1 MPPSFLKSAIVVAG
15 MMVFFTPPLTKSRTK
30 PAFYCRQLYHA
41 TQDLRGLKR
50 LGEWHFVYT
59 QFLASLQTMQFSVSL
74 LKQCWF
80 VAGPTASGKSAA
92 ALQLAHLLNAE
103 IVSLD
108 SMAVYRGM
116 TIGTAK
122 PSVADQQSVRH
133 HLIDIADPA
142 QDFSVTEFVRL
153 AHDAAN
159 DIAARGL
166 VPLFVGGTGLYLRSI
181 LRGMFEGPE
190 ADWDLRNR
198 WERLAVEH
206 GPEWLHAQLAE
217 RDAVTAERLHPN
229 DMRRLIRAIEVFEL
243 TGKPLSEDQHHRPR
257 PREDRPACVVWIQ
270 PPRPWLHDR
279 INTRIDMM
287 LQAGWLE
294 ETRLL
299 LESEPPPG
307 RTARQALGYQ
317 ELIQHLEGTLSLE
330 KAVALMKISTRQFA
344 KRQHT
349 WFRNIE
355 ECTPLETTGG
365 ESPAELAEMI
375 VKSPS
380 RCG

>member
-1 MPPSFLKSAIVVAG
+1 MAPH
-15 MMVFFTPPLTKSRTK
+15 T
-30 PAFYCRQLYHA
+30 
-41 TQDLRGLKR
+41 
-50 LGEWHFVYT
+50 
-59 QFLASLQTMQFSVSL
+59 TMQFPANL

-92 ALQLAHLLNAE
+92 ALHLARVLNAE

-122 PSVADQQSVRH
+122 PSVADQESVRH

-153 AHDAAN
+153 AYEAAN
-159 DIAARGL
+159 DIARRGRI
-166 VPLFVGGTGLYLRSI
+166 PLFVGGTGLYLRSI
-181 LRGMFEGPE
+181 LRGMFEGPA

-198 WERLAVEH
+198 WENLAVQH
-206 GPEWLHAQLAE
+206 GPEWLHSQLAE
-217 RDAVTAERLHPN
+217 RDPLTARRLHPN

-243 TGKPLSEDQHHRPR
+243 TGKRLSEDQYHRPR
-257 PREDRPACVVWIQ
+257 PPEDRPACVVWLQ
-270 PPRPWLHDR
+270 PPRPWLHER
-279 INTRIDMM
+279 INQRIDMM
-287 LQAGWLE
+287 MHEGWLE
-294 ETRLL
+294 ETRML
-299 LESEPPPG
+299 LESDPPPG

-330 KAVALMKISTRQFA
+330 YAVAQIKISTRQFA

-355 ECTPLETTGG
+355 ECIPLETTGA
-365 ESPAELAEMI
+365 ESPNALAEMI
-375 VKSPS
+375 VKLQHSS
-380 RCG
+380 ST

>member
-1 MPPSFLKSAIVVAG
+1 M
-15 MMVFFTPPLTKSRTK
+15 
-30 PAFYCRQLYHA
+30 
-41 TQDLRGLKR
+41 
-50 LGEWHFVYT
+50 
-59 QFLASLQTMQFSVSL
+59 ASTTTMQFPVSL

-92 ALQLAHLLNAE
+92 SLQLAHLLNGE

-122 PSVADQQSVRH
+122 PSIADQQSVRH

-159 DIAARGL
+159 DIASREL

-206 GPEWLHAQLAE
+206 GQEWLHAQLAE

-257 PREDRPACVVWIQ
+257 PPEDRPACVVWLQ
-270 PPRPWLHDR
+270 PPRPWLHER
-279 INTRIDMM
+279 INTRIDIM

-317 ELIQHLEGTLSLE
+317 ELIQHLEGILSLE

-375 VKSPS
+375 VKSAS
-380 RCG
+380 GCD

>member
-1 MPPSFLKSAIVVAG
+1 
-15 MMVFFTPPLTKSRTK
+15 
-30 PAFYCRQLYHA
+30 
-41 TQDLRGLKR
+41 
-50 LGEWHFVYT
+50 
-59 QFLASLQTMQFSVSL
+59 MQFPVTL

-92 ALQLAHLLNAE
+92 SLQLAQVLNAE

-116 TIGTAK
+116 SIGTAK

-159 DIAARGL
+159 DISSRGL

-198 WERLAVEH
+198 WERLAVQH

-217 RDAVTAERLHPN
+217 RDAVTAQRLHPN

-257 PREDRPACVVWIQ
+257 PPEDRPACVVWLQ
-270 PPRPWLHDR
+270 PPRPWLHQR
-279 INTRIDMM
+279 INRRIDMM
-287 LQAGWLE
+287 MQAGWLE
-294 ETRLL
+294 ETRTL

-317 ELIQHLEGTLSLE
+317 ELIQHLAGTLSLE
-330 KAVALMKISTRQFA
+330 QAVALTKISTRQFA

-349 WFRNIE
+349 WFRNIQ
-355 ECTPLETTGG
+355 ECTPLETTGA
-365 ESPAELAEMI
+365 ESPSALAHMI
-375 VKSPS
+375 LNLQ
-380 RCG
+380 RT

>member
-1 MPPSFLKSAIVVAG
+1 
-15 MMVFFTPPLTKSRTK
+15 
-30 PAFYCRQLYHA
+30 
-41 TQDLRGLKR
+41 
-50 LGEWHFVYT
+50 
-59 QFLASLQTMQFSVSL
+59 MQFPVLL
-74 LKQCWF
+74 LKKCWF

-92 ALQLAHLLNAE
+92 ALHLAQLLNAE

-122 PSVADQQSVRH
+122 PSTADQQSVRH

-153 AHDAAN
+153 AQDAAN
-159 DIAARGL
+159 NIVSRGL
-166 VPLFVGGTGLYLRSI
+166 IPLFVGGTGLYLRSI

-190 ADWDLRNR
+190 ADWDLRTR
-198 WERLAVEH
+198 WEALAIQH
-206 GPEWLHAQLAE
+206 GPEWLHAELVK
-217 RDAVTAERLHPN
+217 RDALTAQRLHPN

-243 TGKPLSEDQHHRPR
+243 TGKPLSEDQHHQPL
-257 PREDRPACVVWIQ
+257 PLGDRPACVVWLQ
-270 PPRPWLHDR
+270 PPRPWLHHR
-279 INTRIDMM
+279 ISNRIDQMM
-287 LQAGWLE
+287 DQGWLE

-317 ELIQHLEGTLSLE
+317 ELIQHLAGKLSLE
-330 KAVALMKISTRQFA
+330 KAVDLMKISTRQFA

-355 ECTPLETTGG
+355 ECTPLEIAGS
-365 ESPAELAEMI
+365 ESPALLANMI
-375 VKSPS
+375 LSTM
-380 RCG
+380 R

>member
-1 MPPSFLKSAIVVAG
+1 MLNGLVLSHGANGYALIRDILIHGSHKIMPFPV
-15 MMVFFTPPLTKSRTK
+15 T
-30 PAFYCRQLYHA
+30 
-41 TQDLRGLKR
+41 
-50 LGEWHFVYT
+50 
-59 QFLASLQTMQFSVSL
+59 L

-80 VAGPTASGKSAA
+80 VAGPTASGKSSA
-92 ALQLAHLLNAE
+92 ALHLAQILNAE

-153 AHDAAN
+153 ADQAAN
-159 DIAARGL
+159 DITTRGC

-181 LRGMFEGPE
+181 LRGLFEGPE

-198 WERLAVEH
+198 WEKLAVQH
-206 GPEWLHAQLAE
+206 GPEWLHTELAK
-217 RDAVTAERLHPN
+217 RDAVTAQRLHAN
-229 DMRRLIRAIEVFEL
+229 DTRRLIRAIEVFEL
-243 TGKPLSEDQHHRPR
+243 TGKPLSDDQHHQPR
-257 PREDRPACVVWIQ
+257 PRADRPACVVWLQ
-270 PPRPWLHDR
+270 PPRPWLHER
-279 INTRIDMM
+279 INNRIDMM
-287 LQAGWLE
+287 MQAGWLA

-299 LESEPPPG
+299 LKTEPPPG

-317 ELIQHLEGTLSLE
+317 QLIQHLEGTLSLE
-330 KAVALMKISTRQFA
+330 QAVTLTKISTRQFA

-349 WFRNIE
+349 WFRNIQ
-355 ECTPLETTGG
+355 ECTPLETTGA
-365 ESPAELAEMI
+365 ESPSVLAHMI
-375 VKSPS
+375 VNLS
-380 RCG
+380 RTGT

>member
-1 MPPSFLKSAIVVAG
+1 MPFPV
-15 MMVFFTPPLTKSRTK
+15 T
-30 PAFYCRQLYHA
+30 
-41 TQDLRGLKR
+41 
-50 LGEWHFVYT
+50 
-59 QFLASLQTMQFSVSL
+59 L
-74 LKQCWF
+74 LKKCWF
-80 VAGPTASGKSAA
+80 VAGPTASGKSSA
-92 ALQLAHLLNAE
+92 ALQLAQVLNAE

-122 PSVADQQSVRH
+122 PSVADQQFVRH

-153 AHDAAN
+153 AHEAAN
-159 DIAARGL
+159 DIASRGL

-198 WERLAVEH
+198 WEKLAGQH

-217 RDAVTAERLHPN
+217 RDAVTAQRLHPN

-243 TGKPLSEDQHHRPR
+243 TGKPLSEDQRHRPR
-257 PREDRPACVVWIQ
+257 PPEDRPACVVWLQ
-270 PPRPWLHDR
+270 PPRPWLHQR
-279 INTRIDMM
+279 INKRIDLLM
-287 LQAGWLE
+287 QAGWLE

-317 ELIQHLEGTLSLE
+317 ELIQHLEGTLSLDQ
-330 KAVALMKISTRQFA
+330 AVALTKISTRQFA

-355 ECTPLETTGG
+355 ECTRLDITGA
-365 ESPAELAEMI
+365 ESPAALAQIIMNLQQT
-375 VKSPS
+375 
-380 RCG
+380 

>member
-1 MPPSFLKSAIVVAG
+1 
-15 MMVFFTPPLTKSRTK
+15 
-30 PAFYCRQLYHA
+30 
-41 TQDLRGLKR
+41 
-50 LGEWHFVYT
+50 
-59 QFLASLQTMQFSVSL
+59 MQFFLTL

-80 VAGPTASGKSAA
+80 VAGPTASGKSSAA
-92 ALQLAHLLNAE
+92 MHLAHVLNAE

-153 AHDAAN
+153 AHEAAH
-159 DIAARGL
+159 DIASRGL

-198 WERLAVEH
+198 WEKLAVQH

-217 RDAVTAERLHPN
+217 RDIVTAQRLHPN

-257 PREDRPACVVWIQ
+257 PPEDRPACVVWLQ
-270 PPRPWLHDR
+270 PPRLWLHQR
-279 INTRIDMM
+279 INKRIDLMM
-287 LQAGWLE
+287 QAGWRE

-317 ELIQHLEGTLSLE
+317 ELIQHLEGSLSLDQ
-330 KAVALMKISTRQFA
+330 AVALTKISTRQFA

-355 ECTPLETTGG
+355 ECTRLEITGA
-365 ESPAELAEMI
+365 ESPAALAQMI
-375 VKSPS
+375 VNLQ
-380 RCG
+380 RT

>member
-1 MPPSFLKSAIVVAG
+1 MRTLGIKDFGVRPVLDDRAVNPIHAEPPSL
-15 MMVFFTPPLTKSRTK
+15 R
-30 PAFYCRQLYHA
+30 RQVGRVDR
-41 TQDLRGLKR
+41 QIQGLFIHGR
-50 LGEWHFVYT
+50 AE
-59 QFLASLQTMQFSVSL
+59 SMQLPVSL

-92 ALQLAHLLNAE
+92 ALRLAHFLDAE

-122 PSVADQQSVRH
+122 PSFDDQQTVRH

-153 AHDAAN
+153 AQVAAN
-159 DIAARGL
+159 DIASRGRI
-166 VPLFVGGTGLYLRSI
+166 PLFVGGTGLYLRSI

-198 WERLAVEH
+198 WEALALRH
-206 GPEWLHAQLAE
+206 GPAWLHSQLAE
-217 RDAVTAERLHPN
+217 RDAVTAQRLHSN

-257 PREDRPACVVWIQ
+257 ASEDRPACVVWLQ
-270 PPRPWLHDR
+270 PPRPWLHER
-279 INTRIDMM
+279 INKRIDLMM
-287 LQAGWLE
+287 AEGWLE

-299 LESEPPPG
+299 LESVPPPG

-317 ELIQHLEGTLSLE
+317 ELIQHLEGKLPLD

-355 ECTPLETTGG
+355 ECTPLEIAGT
-365 ESPAELAEMI
+365 ESPDVLASMI
-375 VKSPS
+375 IDL
-380 RCG
+380 RRR

>member
-1 MPPSFLKSAIVVAG
+1 MAPH
-15 MMVFFTPPLTKSRTK
+15 T
-30 PAFYCRQLYHA
+30 
-41 TQDLRGLKR
+41 
-50 LGEWHFVYT
+50 
-59 QFLASLQTMQFSVSL
+59 TMQFPATL
-74 LKQCWF
+74 LKRCWF

-92 ALQLAHLLNAE
+92 ALHLAWVLNAE

-153 AHDAAN
+153 AYEAAN
-159 DIAARGL
+159 DIAMRGRI
-166 VPLFVGGTGLYLRSI
+166 PLFVGGTGLYLRSI
-181 LRGMFEGPE
+181 LRGMFEGPA

-198 WERLAVEH
+198 WEKLAALH
-206 GPEWLHAQLAE
+206 SPEWLHAQLAE
-217 RDAVTAERLHPN
+217 RDPLTAQRLHPN

-243 TGKPLSEDQHHRPR
+243 TGKRLSEDQHHRPR
-257 PREDRPACVVWIQ
+257 PPEDRPACVVWLQ
-270 PPRPWLHDR
+270 PPRPWLHER
-279 INTRIDMM
+279 INNRIDLMM
-287 LQAGWLE
+287 LEGWLE

-330 KAVALMKISTRQFA
+330 NALAQIKISTRQFA

-355 ECTPLETTGG
+355 ECMPLETTGA
-365 ESPAELAEMI
+365 ESPIALAEMI
-375 VKSPS
+375 VKLQLCSSP
-380 RCG
+380 